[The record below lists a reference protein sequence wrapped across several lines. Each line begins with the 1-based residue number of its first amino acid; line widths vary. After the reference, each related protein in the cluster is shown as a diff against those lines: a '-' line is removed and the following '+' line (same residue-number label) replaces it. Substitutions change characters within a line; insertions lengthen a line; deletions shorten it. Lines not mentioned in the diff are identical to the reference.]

1 MSDRLKLAMAEYQ
14 KLNADSARA
23 LIQVA
28 SLLAHQLQSALE
40 ANEEQ
45 SKSLIETLENVIFLL
60 DNQATEN
67 DYRIQNARVLI
78 VDLIGS
84 LKG

>member
-14 KLNADSARA
+14 KLNADSAKA